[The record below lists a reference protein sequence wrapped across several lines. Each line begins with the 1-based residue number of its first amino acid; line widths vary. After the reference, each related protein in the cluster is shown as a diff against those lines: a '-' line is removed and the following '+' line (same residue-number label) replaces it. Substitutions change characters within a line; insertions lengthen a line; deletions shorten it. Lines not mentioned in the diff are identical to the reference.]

1 MKIADLRKIILGS
14 KAYKNDPESVENF
27 MSSIVEARKRKEE
40 KSEKFELENKLEFE
54 KIKLEKAKLEAQ
66 LALEKAKMD
75 KEVELERI
83 SLEKAKIRKRS
94 RQVSNSTMSA
104 SVFEKISRNSRKLA
118 ENEVQC
124 MPGVSSNMELETS
137 RITNE
142 IRADPLTIP
151 EEEMGFRVHCPVDSY
166 ADKFTALVRC
176 PRKSRSFRGATAEE
190 HEKEFS
196 RNEAVR
202 VDSGFVEEK
211 VSGAVGLS
219 PHRVSVSAIGHV
231 VELRKG
237 SSGNAAM
244 LKTGVNFGDLCSVER
259 TGVMRVPG
267 SDWSRQ
273 QVVLPLEL
281 ENSSVNCLQYSDEG
295 GECDAA
301 SLVETVDDLLPSH
314 INGELE
320 AGRSK
325 ELIWRAKQ
333 LMTIEEKP
341 IIMWG
346 LYPGISRMFF
356 CVYERWKPRN
366 SSTCTRQRAGGGM
379 VIF

>member
-1 MKIADLRKIILGS
+1 
-14 KAYKNDPESVENF
+14 
-27 MSSIVEARKRKEE
+27 
-40 KSEKFELENKLEFE
+40 
-54 KIKLEKAKLEAQ
+54 
-66 LALEKAKMD
+66 
-75 KEVELERI
+75 
-83 SLEKAKIRKRS
+83 
-94 RQVSNSTMSA
+94 
-104 SVFEKISRNSRKLA
+104 
-118 ENEVQC
+118 
-124 MPGVSSNMELETS
+124 
-137 RITNE
+137 
-142 IRADPLTIP
+142 
-151 EEEMGFRVHCPVDSY
+151 MGFRVHCPMDSY
-166 ADKFTALVRC
+166 ADKFTALVR
-176 PRKSRSFRGATAEE
+176 PDVTTINDGARSQESDSVTEEGVEKVRGSEFQTEECKTSPLREAYLEEEKNCGLTERQAEE

-314 INGELE
+314 INDELE

-325 ELIWRAKQ
+325 ELIWRAKL
-333 LMTIEEKP
+333 LMTTEEKP
-341 IIMWG
+341 IIMWE

-366 SSTCTRQRAGGGM
+366 SSTCTRQSAGGGM
-379 VIF
+379 AIF